1 MLFTQPTFIEGV
13 YNFWIVDGLQRRG
26 FRPNTNA
33 IQDLINGGGG
43 GGGGENIQLLCRYS
57 RSAH

>member
-13 YNFWIVDGLQRRG
+13 YNFWIVDDLQRRG
-26 FRPNTNA
+26 FRPNTNT

-43 GGGGENIQLLCRYS
+43 EYS
-57 RSAH
+57 ATTYIFTQCTLNV